1 MHLGLVIY
9 GSLNTISGGYLYD
22 RKMVEYLRA
31 QGDTVEVISLPW
43 RNYPAHLTDNFHYRL
58 PARLDAVIEDE
69 LNHPSLLVANRRKPG
84 YPILSLV
91 HNLRSSEDRP
101 AGQNRFYR
109 SIEKFYLNSVDG
121 FIFNSPTTCASVMG
135 LVKREKPYRIAAPGG
150 DRLGSMQPEAIQ
162 ESAIEPGALRLIFLA
177 NLTPLKGLHVLLK
190 ALGRLPADS
199 FRLEVIGRLDL
210 DSAYVN
216 DLKSLIRSLGLSD
229 LVRFNGLLDGPA
241 LIEKLTQA
249 QVMVIP
255 SYYEGFGIAIL
266 EGMAFGLPVIGS
278 SAGAMPSLISDGEN
292 GYLIRAGD
300 DEMLAQHLTDLA
312 VDRQNLLRLSLNAL
326 HHFRSQPTWDQS
338 MQHIREFLLNLVSQS
353 SR

>member
-9 GSLNTISGGYLYD
+9 GSLDTVSGGYLYD

-43 RNYPAHLTDNFHYRL
+43 RNYPAHLTDNFHFRL

-91 HNLRSSEDRP
+91 HNLRSSERRP

-109 SIEKFYLNSVDG
+109 SIENFYLNSVDG
-121 FIFNSPTTCASVMG
+121 FIFNSPTTCASVMQ
-135 LVKREKPYRIAAPGG
+135 LAKREKPYMIAAPGG
-150 DRLGSMQPEAIQ
+150 DRLGSMQPEKIQ
-162 ESAIEPGALRLIFLA
+162 ERAIEPGALRLIFLA

-190 ALGRLPADS
+190 ALERLPADS
-199 FRLEVIGRLDL
+199 FRLEVIGRMDV
-210 DSAYVN
+210 DPAYV
-216 DLKSLIRSLGLSD
+216 KEMRSLIHRLGLSGSVQ
-229 LVRFNGLLDGPA
+229 LNGLLDGTA
-241 LIEKLTQA
+241 LAEKLAHA

-255 SYYEGFGIAIL
+255 SFYEGFGIAIL

-278 SAGAMPSLISDGEN
+278 LAGAMPRLISDGEN
-292 GYLIRAGD
+292 GYLIQTGD

-312 VDRQNLLRLSLNAL
+312 VDRQNLMRLSLNAL
-326 HHFRSQPTWDQS
+326 HHYRSQPTWGQS
-338 MQHIREFLLNLVSQS
+338 MQHIREFLLKVISQS